1 MYTENEVDG
10 TALLELT
17 GSFEDFKE
25 LVPKAGDHLKLK
37 KHLRVE
43 FGGTSRMEE
52 SHEISAAVSFDSVS
66 YCGTERLSPVS
77 SMQDSGTV
85 CKYIYIAIFQSTH
98 RPYTVKLYT

>member
-1 MYTENEVDG
+1 
-10 TALLELT
+10 
-17 GSFEDFKE
+17 
-25 LVPKAGDHLKLK
+25 
-37 KHLRVE
+37 
-43 FGGTSRMEE
+43 MEE